1 MSQHNGTTESE
12 VSRSMITA
20 QADANQSN
28 YVVNT
33 KTHTNDHPN
42 A

>member
-1 MSQHNGTTESE
+1 MSQHIGTTEADA
-12 VSRSMITA
+12 SRSMITA
-20 QADANQSN
+20 QADANQST

-33 KTHTNDHPN
+33 KTHPNDHPN